1 MPARTHGP
9 LAGLVHDAHS
19 LQPRTV
25 GLRRRLHR
33 HPELG
38 LRLPL
43 TQAEVLTDLADLP
56 LRLHTGSALSS
67 VVGVIEGERD
77 GPTVLLRG
85 DMDALPLTE
94 QTGLQFA

>member
-1 MPARTHGP
+1 MPTRSHGP
-9 LAGLVHDAHS
+9 LAGLVHDAHR

-43 TQAEVLTDLADLP
+43 TQAQELPELAA
-56 LRLHTGSALSS
+56 LRLRLPPGTSLTS
-67 VVGVIEGERD
+67 VVGVIEGD
-77 GPTVLLRG
+77 YPGPTVLLRG

-94 QTGLQFA
+94 QTGLPFA